1 VPLEKLVPLSGHAV
15 FLLLIQLSLLL
26 VVARAGA
33 ELAKRLS
40 LPAVVG
46 ELAAGIALG
55 PSLFGHVWPVGF
67 ELIFPRDAMQ
77 YQLLE
82 VVALLGMVLLLLITG
97 LETDLRLLRNL
108 GRSALIASAT
118 GMVLPFVLG
127 FALGWLLPVEFLAD
141 PDGRLLFALFLAT
154 TMSISAM
161 PVIAKIL
168 MDLDLTRRNIGLVI
182 LSAGVVDD
190 TIGWIILSII
200 AGAATHGGLKASQ
213 LGEVAQTLGLT
224 LGLLVATAFV
234 VYPVLRWLMRL
245 AAERF
250 ATRDSDLVL
259 IIGITFLYAAATEW
273 IGVHAVFG
281 AFVLGTVLKQVPR
294 LRDETVHRIES
305 FTFAILAPIFFGLV
319 GLKVDLWQLEGWG
332 VPLLVLAV
340 ACVGK
345 LVGCSVGALWGGLR
359 FWEAASIA
367 VAMNARGAMG
377 LVAATIGLSLGILN
391 DAMFSIIVMMA
402 VVTSFMAPLGL
413 RLTMRMVR
421 MTEEEA
427 RRIDAEQ
434 ARGAFDP
441 ERVRVL
447 VPTAGGPNA
456 LGAARLA
463 FAVARRSESPVT
475 VMFVDEK
482 MSRWDRVRRL
492 FVKNP
497 AGQGLEG
504 HLTAMRALADGA
516 RPPEVRRVTASTVA
530 GAILDEA
537 RKEYDLIVLGAS
549 RYATTI
555 GGDVLADVV
564 AGAPCHVA
572 VMRIGDDDPVYK
584 KIIVPVDGSLV
595 SRIAVEFAARYAE
608 ITGAELT
615 IALLTEHRPQAAAY
629 SDDVGTGAGES
640 AAPISEEELERVSRV
655 FRTMERKPT
664 ILRVDYDP
672 SSSALAAAVATGTYD
687 LVVIGAENR
696 AVQNRLFFGYENER
710 ILQTS
715 QASVAVVVP
724 HLGRLPK
731 AAPGSSGILRQ

>member
-1 VPLEKLVPLSGHAV
+1 MPDEKLIALSGHAV
-15 FLLLIQLSLLL
+15 FLLLLQLALLL
-26 VVARAGA
+26 FVARAGA

-55 PSLFGHVWPVGF
+55 PSLFGHFFPGGF
-67 ELIFPRDAMQ
+67 TIVFPHVSMQ

-82 VVALLGMVLLLLITG
+82 VVSLLGMVLLLLITG

-108 GRSALIASAT
+108 GRSAVIASAT
-118 GMVLPFVLG
+118 GMVVPFGLG
-127 FALGWLLPVEFLAD
+127 FGLGWLLPAELLVD
-141 PDGRLLFALFLAT
+141 PSQRLLFSLFLAT
-154 TMSISAM
+154 TLSISAM

-190 TIGWIILSII
+190 TAGWIILSII
-200 AGAATHGGLKASQ
+200 AGAATHGGLRMSQ
-213 LGEVAQTLGLT
+213 LGEVVGTLGLT
-224 LGLLVATAFV
+224 LALLVATAFV
-234 VYPVLRWLMRL
+234 VFPLLRWLMRFVS
-245 AAERF
+245 ERLE
-250 ATRDSDLVL
+250 TRDSDLVL
-259 IIGITFLYAAATEW
+259 IIGLTFLYAAASEW

-281 AFVLGTVLKQVPR
+281 AFILGTALRQVPR
-294 LRDETVHRIES
+294 LRQETVHKIES

-319 GLKVDLWQLEGWG
+319 GLKVDLWQLDGWG
-332 VPLLVLAV
+332 IPLIVLGV

-345 LVGCSVGALWGGLR
+345 LVGCGVGALWGGLR

-391 DAMFSIIVMMA
+391 DAMFSIIVLMA

-434 ARGAFDP
+434 SRGVFDP

-463 FAVARRSESPVT
+463 FAVARKSDSPVT

-482 MSRWDRVRRL
+482 ISRWDRIRRF
-492 FVKNP
+492 FVENP
-497 AGQGLEG
+497 AGQGLDA
-504 HLTAMRALADGA
+504 HLSSIKALADGA
-516 RPPEVRRVTASTVA
+516 RPPEVRRVTAGTVA

-537 RKEYDLIVLGAS
+537 RKEYDLVVLGAS
-549 RYATTI
+549 QHAASI

-564 AGAPCHVA
+564 AQAPCHVA
-572 VMRIGDDDPVYK
+572 VMRLVDGQTQFT
-584 KIIVPVDGSLV
+584 KIVVPVDGSIV

-608 ITGAELT
+608 ISGADLT
-615 IALLTEHRPQAAAY
+615 LALLTEHRPQAAAW
-629 SDDVGTGAGES
+629 SDEEGSGIDES
-640 AAPISEEELERVSRV
+640 ALPIAEEDLERVSRV
-655 FRTMERKPT
+655 FKTVEKKPK
-664 ILRVDYDP
+664 IVRVDYDP

-696 AVQNRLFFGYENER
+696 AVQNRLWFGYENER
-710 ILQTS
+710 IIRS
-715 QASVAVVVP
+715 SMASVAVVVP
-724 HLGRLPK
+724 HLGRLGR
-731 AAPGSSGILRQ
+731 AATSGSGILRQ